1 MQLGESKQSTIS
13 APINL
18 LIEST
23 KKLFCDSRLKWSSD
37 TQMHSL
43 LNHLFCL
50 KLVLNRLKRTIKN
63 PLNEME
69 ISSGK
74 STNFVCNT

>member
-1 MQLGESKQSTIS
+1 MQLGDSKQSTIS

-43 LNHLFCL
+43 LNHLFA
-50 KLVLNRLKRTIKN
+50 
-63 PLNEME
+63 
-69 ISSGK
+69 
-74 STNFVCNT
+74 